1 VDKTKKMTNSKMLSG
16 RVEAQEEN
24 LQDEKVVQ
32 QGPKY
37 SRYLNSR
44 YQISL
49 VLTVI
54 VLFLSIAQ
62 WIPFLSFQQRQF
74 ILWGICGISWVV
86 VLFCGWPI
94 FKDAASALSNKSVT
108 SDVLFA
114 VFLLFVFL
122 PYNLLA
128 ALFPQTI
135 WFDGLQLE
143 LYFPFL
149 CASVSLT
156 LAAKLLVSET
166 ASHASQVIRR
176 LMRLQPKIA
185 HVITDEG
192 EINVPVE
199 QVEKGQVVQVIPG
212 ERVPLDGLVRE
223 GHSTI
228 DESAITGESLPI
240 DKKRGDEVLGG
251 TVNRVGAIL
260 FEVSRKHN
268 ETVLARVMRL
278 VEEAQSAKKPAPKL
292 EEKIIWIWFPLIF
305 LFSLASGVFWFFY
318 VNQSMP
324 QTPFLFVSV
333 YHVVGILMFSCP
345 LVFQLAVILPTVRVI
360 EKGAERGVIM
370 KNADVLPRI
379 KNLNAIVFD
388 KTGTLTRG
396 RPAVTDIIPLN
407 GVGDEDLIAY
417 AASAERDSQHP
428 LAKAVVKLAKDRKI
442 QILDPE
448 EFEEIPGRGIRAII
462 QNKEVHI
469 GNLKFMIEENV
480 DVEEVETASKLGSMG
495 KTPLFMAIDRKLS
508 AIFAFMDTLKMSS
521 MQAVSELSNLGLDI
535 LMLTG
540 DNRRTAEIIAR
551 EVGIK
556 NVMAEVLP
564 EDKIKVVKRLQE
576 KKKVIMVGDGINDAP
591 ALTQADMSIAM
602 GTGTDVAME
611 TSDLTLMRGDLQ
623 GVILALQLS
632 SQAMRVV
639 KQNFFLGMIC
649 QLLGIAAAAD
659 LTYRFLHYSISSY
672 SLMAGFLLGILAV
685 SVNSMKI
692 GKRTARA

>member
-1 VDKTKKMTNSKMLSG
+1 MIPSNVQS
-16 RVEAQEEN
+16 QEGN
-24 LQDEKVVQ
+24 LVQGEKEIQ
-32 QGPKY
+32 QGPKF

-49 VLTVI
+49 ILTII
-54 VLFLSIAQ
+54 VLFLSIAH
-62 WIPFLSFQQRQF
+62 WIPFLSFVQRQF
-74 ILWGICGISWVV
+74 VLWGICGISWII

-94 FKDAASALSNKSVT
+94 FKDAAVSLSSKNIT

-114 VFLLFVFL
+114 TFLLFVFL

-128 ALFPQTI
+128 TLFPQTT
-135 WFDGLQLE
+135 WFNGLQIE

-149 CASVSLT
+149 CASVCLT
-156 LAAKLLVSET
+156 LAAKLIVSET

-185 HVITDEG
+185 HVITEEG

-212 ERVPLDGLVRE
+212 ERVPLDGTVRE

-260 FEVSRKHN
+260 FEVTRKHN

-278 VEEAQSAKKPAPKL
+278 VEEAQSEKKPAPKI
-292 EEKIIWIWFPLIF
+292 EEKIVWIWFPLVFIF
-305 LFSLASGVFWFFY
+305 ALASGVFWLFH
-318 VNQSMP
+318 VSRSMP
-324 QTPFLFVSV
+324 QSPFLFIAI
-333 YHVVGILMFSCP
+333 YHVVGILLFSCP

-370 KNADVLPRI
+370 KNTDILPRI
-379 KNLNAIVFD
+379 RSLNAIVFD

-407 GVGDEDLIAY
+407 GVGDEELIAY

-448 EFEEIPGRGIRAII
+448 EFEEIPGRGIRALI
-462 QNKEVHI
+462 QNREIHI

-480 DVEEVETASKLGSMG
+480 DVEEVETAMKLGSMG

-551 EVGIK
+551 EVGIQ

-564 EDKIKVVKRLQE
+564 EDKIKVVKKLQE
-576 KKKVIMVGDGINDAP
+576 KKRVIMVGDGINDAP

-632 SQAMRVV
+632 SQAMKIV
-639 KQNFFLGMIC
+639 KQNFFFAILF
-649 QLLGIAAAAD
+649 QLIGIAAAFD
-659 LTYRFLHYSISSY
+659 LTYQFLHYSISSY
-672 SLMAGFLLGILAV
+672 SMIAGFLLGVLAV
-685 SVNSMKI
+685 SANSMKI
-692 GKRTARA
+692 GKRTAAAAR